1 METPKT
7 IDYKVKA
14 SSDSRY
20 RYLRIPLNNLVGP
33 VVLNAASQLLEWK
46 LPSVVYN
53 LSRSYIQY
61 GLRVPAAA
69 NNSNWTFED
78 LSLGELAAS
87 VQFGSAGGVNLVDVQ
102 YLGNFLKPTIKA
114 LTPAEELESRDVV
127 NSVYHSNLV
136 GNVVLGLHA
145 NPAGSNNLLNTSYA
159 IQAGNIYGLTPNAG
173 GNPSYL
179 SPFKVSDTKYTVS
192 TAVNTELS
200 RPRQIRLSDCKKTL
214 LELDRNDYY
223 PIEMYLRINTN
234 SINKMAFRSTDPAD
248 PAAAGANYVAL
259 DQANLENCVLYL
271 AVEQNQE
278 IVDELINSVKSGAH
292 KYQIPFTVGHR
303 HVLPAG
309 LGAVQIPM
317 TSQYGRKIS
326 DITFTVANAAENGN
340 TCYDTNNW
348 NGSKIQSYQTY
359 LDNRQLQDSVLSCVQ
374 PSIAPAAGQAGNG
387 GDDWRENRK
396 HCINKQLCYGQ
407 YQFNWFHTDSFRD
420 DYGEGLELG
429 NKDQGLDMEAVRLY
443 QIAPTVGAGGC
454 TIYTFITYL
463 RHVMVDPN
471 GGNILFG

>member
-200 RPRQIRLSDCKKTL
+200 RPRQIRLSDCKK
-214 LELDRNDYY
+214 
-223 PIEMYLRINTN
+223 
-234 SINKMAFRSTDPAD
+234 
-248 PAAAGANYVAL
+248 
-259 DQANLENCVLYL
+259 
-271 AVEQNQE
+271 
-278 IVDELINSVKSGAH
+278 
-292 KYQIPFTVGHR
+292 
-303 HVLPAG
+303 
-309 LGAVQIPM
+309 
-317 TSQYGRKIS
+317 
-326 DITFTVANAAENGN
+326 
-340 TCYDTNNW
+340 
-348 NGSKIQSYQTY
+348 
-359 LDNRQLQDSVLSCVQ
+359 
-374 PSIAPAAGQAGNG
+374 
-387 GDDWRENRK
+387 
-396 HCINKQLCYGQ
+396 LCL
-407 YQFNWFHTDSFRD
+407 N
-420 DYGEGLELG
+420 
-429 NKDQGLDMEAVRLY
+429 
-443 QIAPTVGAGGC
+443 
-454 TIYTFITYL
+454 
-463 RHVMVDPN
+463 
-471 GGNILFG
+471 